1 MQRSYDE
8 IASGKFAK
16 EWSGKVS
23 KLKFKIIKYFAMRQ
37 EINKIEQEVRKN
49 LKLKDFDVYSAPE
62 NIEELLKKPEVKN
75 ELKNIMDSFE
85 F

>member
-1 MQRSYDE
+1 M
-8 IASGKFAK
+8 K
-16 EWSGKVS
+16 
-23 KLKFKIIKYFAMRQ
+23 Q